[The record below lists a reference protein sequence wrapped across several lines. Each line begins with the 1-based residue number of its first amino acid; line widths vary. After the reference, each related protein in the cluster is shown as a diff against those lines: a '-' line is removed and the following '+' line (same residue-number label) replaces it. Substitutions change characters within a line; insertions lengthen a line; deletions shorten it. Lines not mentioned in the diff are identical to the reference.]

1 MAELTFIEKLS
12 KLISNFNGMTV
23 MLMLLSII
31 LMVIVYMLN
40 NKGRKYSYLAYSL
53 IIIICGF
60 IFKNSLFNL
69 IDMFIE
75 RMFYLFYF
83 PTGAIYMIT
92 LVISH
97 VIVIYSIGKKD
108 VDKITKYINFTG
120 FTLTQII
127 CINILS
133 YLSNNKVNLTNELKF
148 INNRT
153 MIGMLELSM
162 LVFTLWMGIL
172 ITRAIINALTYSVL
186 SNEYDALKET
196 EKETVLENTVSYQPM
211 FNKLNNVLA
220 AVKTFKPEINI
231 KTKEKPIIVAP
242 VEPIY
247 NDNYVKPTATPNV
260 VPNIVNESKF
270 KDTFNYDSKKENI
283 MDFLLKPQHIDSNKA
298 EEYNI
303 PTDEIINDNNTKL
316 EEQPQYVEV
325 TNERLNTY
333 QLDNQEM
340 NTVSE
345 NIIAS
350 EAKDSTSSVTLT
362 TEKDITPKQKV
373 YDPNKEI
380 IEFNWSEGI
389 VKALNIPAEPI
400 INDVNDKLV
409 IDNID
414 KETPLEETFLNTEIK
429 ENKPVIKKTNI
440 KEMYQKF
447 IHGENT
453 DDYSLDDY
461 KELRKYI
468 LTQK

>member
-120 FTLTQII
+120 FTLIQII

-186 SNEYDALKET
+186 
-196 EKETVLENTVSYQPM
+196 
-211 FNKLNNVLA
+211 
-220 AVKTFKPEINI
+220 
-231 KTKEKPIIVAP
+231 
-242 VEPIY
+242 
-247 NDNYVKPTATPNV
+247 
-260 VPNIVNESKF
+260 
-270 KDTFNYDSKKENI
+270 
-283 MDFLLKPQHIDSNKA
+283 
-298 EEYNI
+298 
-303 PTDEIINDNNTKL
+303 
-316 EEQPQYVEV
+316 
-325 TNERLNTY
+325 
-333 QLDNQEM
+333 
-340 NTVSE
+340 
-345 NIIAS
+345 
-350 EAKDSTSSVTLT
+350 
-362 TEKDITPKQKV
+362 
-373 YDPNKEI
+373 
-380 IEFNWSEGI
+380 
-389 VKALNIPAEPI
+389 
-400 INDVNDKLV
+400 
-409 IDNID
+409 
-414 KETPLEETFLNTEIK
+414 
-429 ENKPVIKKTNI
+429 
-440 KEMYQKF
+440 
-447 IHGENT
+447 
-453 DDYSLDDY
+453 
-461 KELRKYI
+461 
-468 LTQK
+468 

>member
-1 MAELTFIEKLS
+1 
-12 KLISNFNGMTV
+12 
-23 MLMLLSII
+23 
-31 LMVIVYMLN
+31 
-40 NKGRKYSYLAYSL
+40 
-53 IIIICGF
+53 
-60 IFKNSLFNL
+60 
-69 IDMFIE
+69 
-75 RMFYLFYF
+75 
-83 PTGAIYMIT
+83 
-92 LVISH
+92 
-97 VIVIYSIGKKD
+97 
-108 VDKITKYINFTG
+108 
-120 FTLTQII
+120 
-127 CINILS
+127 
-133 YLSNNKVNLTNELKF
+133 
-148 INNRT
+148 
-153 MIGMLELSM
+153 
-162 LVFTLWMGIL
+162 
-172 ITRAIINALTYSVL
+172 
-186 SNEYDALKET
+186 
-196 EKETVLENTVSYQPM
+196 M

-283 MDFLLKPQHIDSNKA
+283 MDFLLKPQYIDSDKA
-298 EEYNI
+298 MEYNI

-316 EEQPQYVEV
+316 EEQPQYAEV